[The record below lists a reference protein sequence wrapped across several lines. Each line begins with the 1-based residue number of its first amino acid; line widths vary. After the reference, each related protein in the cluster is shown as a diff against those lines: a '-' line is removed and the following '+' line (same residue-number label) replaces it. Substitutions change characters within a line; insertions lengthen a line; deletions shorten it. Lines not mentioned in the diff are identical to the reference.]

1 MNVVEIFNLDKF
13 LNINT
18 NRNYVVK
25 DITGK
30 VIEERKTIVTCYCGE
45 LEVGNVE
52 TEEIVLVDSGEMTTI
67 SFNTL
72 SNTQTSIKRY
82 ASDELDKE
90 SYLELES
97 ELGLNSEL
105 GYDCISS
112 VVSVVNSYNKIGEL
126 EQEVCNT
133 IYILR

>member
-30 VIEERKTIVTCYCGE
+30 VIEERISIVTCYCGE
-45 LEVGNVE
+45 LEVGSIK
-52 TEEIVLVDSGEMTTI
+52 TEEVVLVDNGETTTL
-67 SFNTL
+67 SFNTFEC
-72 SNTQTSIKRY
+72 TQTSIKRY
-82 ASDELDKE
+82 ASDEIDKE
-90 SYLELES
+90 SYMELEA
-97 ELGLNSEL
+97 ELGLNSDI

-112 VVSVVNSYNKIGEL
+112 VVSIVNSYNKIGEL